1 MKFNLS
7 LKRPNDDNTTVVLIA
22 FINQRRFKTGL
33 GVNVPTK
40 AWDKSSQRLK
50 TGTSKDLIALQS
62 EIDNAVQA
70 IVHLHNQLVVNDGVE
85 LSVESMRDGVK
96 RMRDGKAGVAEK
108 VLTFNLWVDEYIK
121 EMERGERLNS
131 KGQQI
136 TETTIKKHRTVQK
149 QLLAFTKKVWGRP
162 IRFDEIDQRFVEK
175 YQTFRGK
182 QGVGVNTIAKD
193 TAVLKSWVK
202 ESYQREVHENRKW
215 EARFF
220 TPKEVKTTK
229 AHLTVEEL
237 KMLEKVK
244 FPARGKFGGAI
255 TAKPAVRDMFLL
267 SCWTAARI
275 SDAVRFPEIV
285 AAAWKANGDKCPDSI
300 EFVQSKTNS
309 LVTMPLLPPAKRI
322 IKKHKGQLP
331 KMPNQQKVNSIIKEI
346 VKEAGIKRELQM
358 ADTTVNRSGLKS
370 VPLYEKISFHSAR
383 RSFAT
388 NVYQM
393 GIMSLGELMSLTG
406 HETEA
411 SLMVY
416 LEVTR
421 EDVSKRAAEKLLA
434 AFKDA

>member
-1 MKFNLS
+1 MKYNLTID
-7 LKRPNDDNTTVVLIA
+7 RPKDDTTNVKLIS
-22 FINQRRFKTGL
+22 FINKRRFVVGL
-33 GVNVPTK
+33 GVTIPTK
-40 AWDKSSQRLK
+40 SWDKTSQRLK
-50 TGTSKDLIALQS
+50 AGTSKDLIALQS

-70 IVHLHNQLVVNDGVE
+70 IVNLHNQLVVNDGVE
-85 LSVESMRDGVK
+85 LSVEAMRDGVK
-96 RMRDGKAGVAEK
+96 RMRDGKVGVAEK
-108 VLTFNLWVDEYIK
+108 VLTFNAWVDEYIK

-215 EARFF
+215 EAKFF
-220 TPKEVKTTK
+220 VPREVKTTK
-229 AHLTVEEL
+229 AHLNMEEL
-237 KMLEKVK
+237 KMLEAVK
-244 FPARGKFGGAI
+244 FPAKGKYGGTI
-255 TAKPAVRDMFLL
+255 TAKPAVRDIFLL
-267 SCWTAARI
+267 ACWTAARI

-285 AAAWKANGDKCPDSI
+285 AAAWKANGNKCPDSI

-331 KMPNQQKVNSIIKEI
+331 KMPNQQKVNSILKEI
-346 VKEAGIKRELQM
+346 VKEAGITRQLQM
-358 ADTTVNRSGLKS
+358 ADTSVNRSGLKS

-388 NVYQM
+388 NVYQS
-393 GIMSLGELMSLTG
+393 GVMSLGELMSLTG
-406 HETEA
+406 HESEA

-421 EDVSKRAAEKLLA
+421 EDVSKRATEKLLA
-434 AFKDA
+434 AFKDV